1 MRAACSGWPAA
12 GSNTPEER
20 AQIMRWVVKSM
31 MPVLLAGLLSSVAAR
46 IGPGVTRTFNA
57 PADRVWIVAES
68 VLRSLGWEV
77 GEKDRAVGWILT
89 RSRGVEFKDFG
100 VYGEG
105 TRHKLRLTIKEEG
118 PGKTAVPVER
128 ELYKEERTLWMR
140 ERKPLQA
147 QDRNVETSVLDAI
160 ARAL

>member
-1 MRAACSGWPAA
+1 
-12 GSNTPEER
+12 
-20 AQIMRWVVKSM
+20 MRWIVKSVVL
-31 MPVLLAGLLSSVAAR
+31 VLLAGLSASVAAQ
-46 IGPGVTRTFNA
+46 IGPGVARTFSA

-77 GEKDRAVGWILT
+77 DEKDRAVGWILT

-118 PGKTAVPVER
+118 AGKTTVSVER
-128 ELYKEERTLWMR
+128 ELYKEERILWMR

-147 QDRNVETSVLDAI
+147 QDRNVETAVLDAI